1 MSPPDGSL
9 QAHARGD
16 TQGALKSSLAAH
28 QGCPGND
35 TRRAAASPADA
46 GPQPR
51 FIAETFVNFDQ
62 LHEYGYAHKRIY
74 RKENELVVRV
84 ECMASF

>member
-1 MSPPDGSL
+1 M
-9 QAHARGD
+9 A
-16 TQGALKSSLAAH
+16 
-28 QGCPGND
+28 
-35 TRRAAASPADA
+35 
-46 GPQPR
+46 
-51 FIAETFVNFDQ
+51 VDQ